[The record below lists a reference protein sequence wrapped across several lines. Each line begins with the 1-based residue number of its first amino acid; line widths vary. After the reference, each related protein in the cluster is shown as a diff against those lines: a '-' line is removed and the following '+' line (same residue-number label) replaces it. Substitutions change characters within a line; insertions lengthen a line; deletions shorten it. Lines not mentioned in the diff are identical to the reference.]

1 MHSLPADGGNVCHRF
16 ATPGRHSKLFLLP
29 QQEPPD
35 FIPQGFV
42 QGQHPAVEDES
53 DEDEEAL
60 GGVEDGEEDA
70 QHVQRV
76 AYGVGRLLRHRADDG
91 RGQAEDPGEAHHA
104 GHLDVQD
111 DVVTSAQLARGIGG
125 AGSPGPAVA
134 GQAVGLPDA
143 GDGPGEED
151 AVHEEDEQDGRSE
164 GEHGGQG
171 LLDPA
176 AEGAAPDRR
185 PGTPAA
191 RVGGIRQQ
199 GLVVSDPARGVVVS
213 QHAFCRR
220 RSRSHHHH
228 RHRRGGG
235 GRRRPLHRPVLK
247 VGDVVVVGPGPT
259 VADADA
265 REDVA
270 EVDEEADSGH
280 QQRGAPGVQSVA
292 REELV
297 LVADA
302 REDTGGAGEGPV
314 DVVAHDVHPAVGGQ
328 ETVVETDRHCRAQP
342 GDL

>member
-1 MHSLPADGGNVCHRF
+1 MCHGF
-16 ATPGRHSKLFLLP
+16 FTPCGHSKLLLLP

-35 FIPQGFV
+35 FVPQGFV
-42 QGQHPAVEDES
+42 QGQHPAVEDEG
-53 DEDEEAL
+53 DEDEETL

-76 AYGVGRLLRHRADDG
+76 AYGVGRLVRHGADDG

-111 DVVTSAQLARGIGG
+111 DVVTSAQPARGVGG

-191 RVGGIRQQ
+191 RVRGVRQH

-213 QHAFCRR
+213 QHAFRRR
-220 RSRSHHHH
+220 RSRRHHH
-228 RHRRGGG
+228 RHHRRRS
-235 GRRRPLHRPVLK
+235 RRCRPLHRPVLK

-280 QQRGAPGVQSVA
+280 QQRGAPGVQRVA
-292 REELV
+292 REELF

-302 REDTGGAGEGPV
+302 REDAGGAGEGPV

-328 ETVVETDRHCRAQP
+328 EAVVETDRHCRAQP
-342 GDL
+342 GDLQG